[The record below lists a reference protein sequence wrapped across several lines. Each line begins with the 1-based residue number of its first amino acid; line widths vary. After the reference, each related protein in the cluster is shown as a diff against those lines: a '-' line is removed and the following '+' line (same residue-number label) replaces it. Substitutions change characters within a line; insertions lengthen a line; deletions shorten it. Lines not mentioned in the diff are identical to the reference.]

1 MDRPSGKRTP
11 LAITTA
17 GLLALPLVVLGA
29 GAAGAEDLAPL
40 TTAGAAGVD
49 GEYIVVL
56 EDDLSPRTV
65 SAADIG
71 IQAGDVAYTYDAA
84 LNGYAAALTEAE
96 LAEVR
101 ASSQVAYVE
110 QVAEV
115 HALDIQQNATWGLD
129 RIDQA
134 GLPLSTTYEYDY
146 TGAGVSAYIIDT
158 GIVPNHPDFGGRAQ
172 VAYDATGGNGI
183 DGNGHGTHVAGTIGS
198 ATYGVA
204 KETELYGVKVLS
216 DSGQGTTAGVIAGVD
231 WVAANA
237 PADSVA
243 NLSLGGPAST
253 ALDNAVNALSAS
265 GVFVAVAAGNET
277 QNASN
282 VSPARASG
290 VTTVAASTSTDASAS
305 YTNYGS
311 AVDIYAPGSSITST
325 WTNGTR
331 SISGTSMASPHVAGA
346 AALYKEARGDD
357 AQATIQNWLRSN
369 ASSGVLSGVRSGTP
383 NLLLNVSA
391 L

>member
-1 MDRPSGKRTP
+1 MTV
-11 LAITTA
+11 AATAA

-29 GAAGAEDLAPL
+29 GSAGAEELAPL

-49 GEYIVVL
+49 GQYIVVL
-56 EDDLSPRTV
+56 EDDLSPRSVT
-65 SAADIG
+65 AAEIG
-71 IQAGDVAYTYDAA
+71 IKAGDVTYTYDDA
-84 LNGYAAALTEAE
+84 LNGYAAELTPAE
-96 LAEVR
+96 LTAVRSSSEV
-101 ASSQVAYVE
+101 AFVE

-115 HALDIQQNATWGLD
+115 HALDTQQNATWGID
-129 RIDQA
+129 RIDQTN
-134 GLPLSTTYEYDY
+134 LPLSRTYTYDY

-172 VAYDATGGNGI
+172 VAYDAYGGNGI

-198 ATYGVA
+198 TTYGVA
-204 KETELYGVKVLS
+204 KEVELYGVKVLS
-216 DSGQGTTAGVIAGVD
+216 NSGSGTTAGVIAGVD
-231 WVAANA
+231 WVAGNA
-237 PADSVA
+237 PANSVA

-311 AVDIYAPGSSITST
+311 AVDIYAPGSAITST
-325 WTNGTR
+325 WITGTR

-346 AALYKEARGDD
+346 AALYKDAVGDNS
-357 AQATIQNWLRSN
+357 QSTIQNWLRSN